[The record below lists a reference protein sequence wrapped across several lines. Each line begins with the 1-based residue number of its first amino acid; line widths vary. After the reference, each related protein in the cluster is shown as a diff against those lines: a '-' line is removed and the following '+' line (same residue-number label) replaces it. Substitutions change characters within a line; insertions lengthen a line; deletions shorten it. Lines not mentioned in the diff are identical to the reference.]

1 VNVRV
6 KGLKRQ
12 LDEAE
17 EEISREKAQKRKLQR
32 EMEDMMESH
41 ETMSRELNNL
51 KSKLRWVVP

>member
-17 EEISREKAQKRKLQR
+17 EEVSHEKAQRRKLQR
-32 EMEDMMESH
+32 ELEDMMEAQ
-41 ETMSRELNNL
+41 ETMSRELNSL
-51 KSKLRWVVP
+51 KSKLR

>member
-1 VNVRV
+1 MNVRV